1 MNMPAV
7 SDISIKITLC
17 ILFILGGTW
26 LGFRSAARLTKRK
39 NAISDIIAGLYLFE
53 NEIYYTRER
62 LESIAARLG
71 RISAGAAAEFFSVFA
86 GLLEERSELGAE
98 FLWNEAAD
106 ICFPPASTLTA
117 STLNKKDT
125 EALRALGVKLGTTDV
140 EGQRDNIGRTIK
152 ELSLRLADAEEMER
166 QKGKMYRTVG
176 AAAGILCAVLI
187 V

>member
-17 ILFILGGTW
+17 ILFISGGTW
-26 LGFRSAARLTKRK
+26 LGFRSSARLTKRK

-106 ICFPPASTLTA
+106 ICFPPASP
-117 STLNKKDT
+117 LNKKDT
-125 EALRALGVKLGTTDV
+125 EALRALGVKLGATDV
-140 EGQRDNIGRTIK
+140 EGQRGNIGRTIK
-152 ELSLRLADAEEMER
+152 ELSLRLANAEEMER

>member
-17 ILFILGGTW
+17 ILFISGGTW
-26 LGFRSAARLTKRK
+26 LGFRSSARLTKRK

-98 FLWNEAAD
+98 FLWNESAD
-106 ICFPPASTLTA
+106 ICFPPASP
-117 STLNKKDT
+117 LNKKDT
-125 EALRALGVKLGTTDV
+125 EALRALGVKLGATDV
-140 EGQRDNIGRTIK
+140 EGQRGNIGRTIK